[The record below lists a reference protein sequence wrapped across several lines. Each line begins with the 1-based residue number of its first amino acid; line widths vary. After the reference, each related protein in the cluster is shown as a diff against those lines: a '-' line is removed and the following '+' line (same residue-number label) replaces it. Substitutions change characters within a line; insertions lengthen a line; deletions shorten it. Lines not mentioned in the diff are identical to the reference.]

1 MHSCKNN
8 LEKSYTGKKAE
19 RKNSGWATI
28 VKCTFD
34 ATKDSH
40 DYYRG
45 IDCIENVCKK
55 LKDFAMEIIDYEEKE
70 MIPLTDKKNKSYEM
84 LKVCHICERE
94 FCFDENEKTK
104 FKLYQKVRDPREAA
118 L

>member
-1 MHSCKNN
+1 
-8 LEKSYTGKKAE
+8 
-19 RKNSGWATI
+19 
-28 VKCTFD
+28 
-34 ATKDSH
+34 
-40 DYYRG
+40 
-45 IDCIENVCKK
+45 
-55 LKDFAMEIIDYEEKE
+55 
-70 MIPLTDKKNKSYEM
+70 M